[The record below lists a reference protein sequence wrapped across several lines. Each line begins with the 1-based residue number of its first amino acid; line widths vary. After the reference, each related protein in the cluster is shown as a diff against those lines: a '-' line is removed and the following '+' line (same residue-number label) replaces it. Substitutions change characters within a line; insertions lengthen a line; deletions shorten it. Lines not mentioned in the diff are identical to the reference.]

1 LNKADTA
8 LGVTSLTKVFQERGN
23 KGVKAVDDV
32 SFQVR
37 QGEVLGLLG
46 PNGAG
51 KTTTIKCVLGLIRP
65 DAGHISVF
73 GENVKGH
80 YPRILRNMS
89 AVLEGSRNLYWRLT
103 VWENILFFSGLH
115 GVTSREAKAH
125 FEHLVRLFSLE
136 DKRDVEVRKLSQGM
150 KQKTSVVCALAR
162 RTPLVF
168 LDEPTLG
175 LDVETSLE
183 LRAVLKQLASEENR
197 TIIVS
202 SHNMDVIQDVCQR
215 VIILSSGRVVADN
228 YVSDLVNLFKTK
240 AYRITL
246 REPVSESLEEPL
258 TSRFKGATVTSDG
271 TTTEVNVN
279 LLENND
285 IYVLMD
291 LLRDRGAIID
301 EISHEETDLEKAFLE
316 IVRRERNNHESR

>member
-1 LNKADTA
+1 MSKTATA
-8 LGVTSLTKVFQERGN
+8 LDVTSLTKVFHERGN
-23 KGVKAVDDV
+23 RSVKAVDNV
-32 SFQVR
+32 SFHVR

-51 KTTTIKCVLGLIRP
+51 KTTTIKCILGLILSN
-65 DAGHISVF
+65 AGEILVF
-73 GENVKGH
+73 GENVKEH
-80 YPRILRNMS
+80 YPRILKSMS

-115 GVTSREAKAH
+115 GVTSREDKAH
-125 FEHLVRLFSLE
+125 FDHLIRLFSLE
-136 DKRDVEVRKLSQGM
+136 DKRNVEVRKLSQGM

-215 VIILSSGRVVADN
+215 VIILSQGRVVADN
-228 YVSDLVNLFKTK
+228 YVTDLVSLFETK

-246 REPVSESLEEPL
+246 LEPVPEGLQEAL
-258 TSRFKGATVTSDG
+258 ASRFRGATVTSDA
-271 TTTEVNVN
+271 TITEVNVN
-279 LLENND
+279 LLENDD
-285 IYVLMD
+285 IYVLMGI
-291 LLRDRGAIID
+291 LRDAGAIID
-301 EISHEETDLEKAFLE
+301 RISHEETDLEKAFLE
-316 IVRRERNNHESR
+316 IVRKERNNDESR

>member
-1 LNKADTA
+1 MNKTATA
-8 LGVTSLTKVFQERGN
+8 LDVTSLTKVFHERGT
-23 KGVKAVDDV
+23 KDVKAVDKV

-51 KTTTIKCVLGLIRP
+51 KTTTIKCILGLMRP
-65 DAGHISVF
+65 NAGGILVF
-73 GENVKGH
+73 GENVEEH
-80 YPRILRNMS
+80 YPRMLKNMS

-115 GVTSREAKAH
+115 GVTSRDDKAH
-125 FEHLVRLFSLE
+125 FEHLIRLFSLE
-136 DKRDVEVRKLSQGM
+136 DKRNVEVRKLSQGM

-183 LRAVLKQLASEENR
+183 LRAVLKQLATEENR

-215 VIILSSGRVVADN
+215 VIILSQGRVVADN

-246 REPVSESLEEPL
+246 HEPVSEGLEESL
-258 TSRFKGATVTSDG
+258 TSRFKGATLTSDG
-271 TTTEVNVN
+271 TIADINVN
-279 LLENND
+279 LLENDD

-291 LLRDRGAIID
+291 ILRDAGAIID
-301 EISHEETDLEKAFLE
+301 RISHEETDLEKAFLE
-316 IVRRERNNHESR
+316 IVRRERNNNESR